1 MNHRFTSFLITFLFF
16 FLSVQKMEAQEK
28 RKLRNG
34 TILTEVKII
43 QKRFSDSISH
53 YDYKKNSVVYSE
65 KYRIFYIEKIQN
77 LKNLYQSIYDKDVII
92 GKFDTSVSF
101 KATGEVPANTVSPGE
116 APPQNETKTKTVDI
130 AQIENYQQLTEL
142 KKRLTV
148 DFPVYLIED
157 SSEGVYQCKLNFII
171 DVDGKFKKVKYS
183 GSSGTEFNIISALFL
198 YAIGSLEEP
207 LMYNKK
213 PIIQQFSQPI
223 IVRFE

>member
-1 MNHRFTSFLITFLFF
+1 
-16 FLSVQKMEAQEK
+16 MEAQEK
-28 RKLRNG
+28 KKLLNG
-34 TILTEVKII
+34 SILTEVKII

-65 KYRIFYIEKIQN
+65 KYRAFYIEKIQD

-92 GKFDTSVSF
+92 GKFDTGISF
-101 KATGEVPANTVSPGE
+101 KATGEVPTNSVSPGE
-116 APPQNETKTKTVDI
+116 APPQNETKTKIVDI
-130 AQIENYQQLTEL
+130 AQIENYQQLTDL
-142 KKRLTV
+142 KKRLTA
-148 DFPVYLIED
+148 DFPVSLIED

>member
-1 MNHRFTSFLITFLFF
+1 MNTRFTSFLITFLFF

-28 RKLRNG
+28 KKLLNG
-34 TILTEVKII
+34 SILTEVKII

-65 KYRIFYIEKIQN
+65 KYRAFYIEKIQD

-92 GKFDTSVSF
+92 GKFDTGISF
-101 KATGEVPANTVSPGE
+101 KATGEVPTNSVSPGE
-116 APPQNETKTKTVDI
+116 APPQNETKTKIVDI
-130 AQIENYQQLTEL
+130 AQIENYQQLTDL
-142 KKRLTV
+142 KKRLTA
-148 DFPVYLIED
+148 DFPVSLIED